1 MTWPMHDAGSTTP
14 DPGREEARRQEAR
27 REPWPEEP
35 WPEEPEPWPD
45 RPEPGPGD
53 ADPPRRGRHAAAAPD
68 PLPPMEGQMPGG
80 GPSPA
85 ETTLPLALK
94 WPAPP
99 ARPTRPH
106 RSPPPGPPGW
116 RRVPRTTG
124 YPPAG
129 PAQPRYPQ
137 PGHPSR
143 PPGAPGPPGPPGGGP
158 GTGGRP
164 PGSAGSTATQRSSLV
179 RSGAGMAVGTLVS
192 RATGFLRT
200 LVLVYALGTLG
211 LANAYNNAN
220 TLPNSVYYLMLG
232 GVFTSVVVPLLVRA
246 ARRDPDRGEAYAQ
259 RLFTLGALALL
270 AVTVVATLLAA
281 PLVDLTAPTIH
292 GAEHNLMV
300 VWAYFFIPQIFF
312 YGISSLIGAIL
323 NTRGRFAAPMWAP
336 VVNNLVVIVIGGLYV
351 ATVGL
356 NKDPSSIS
364 AAGVQL
370 LGIGTTLGVVAQTV
384 ALFPS
389 LRAAGFRWRPTLGFR
404 PGEVTEMGR
413 MAGWMSVYV
422 IATWVGNLIAQIVA
436 NVAAPGRN
444 GYSAYAYAWQLFQLP
459 YAIIGI
465 SVITALLPRMSE
477 HASARRYSLVRDD
490 FSIGVRLASVLV
502 VPAAIYLAVLGAPL
516 AEFLF
521 SYGSSTPA
529 EARYIGEVFGLFA
542 LGLVPYMLTQLQL
555 RVFYSFQDSRTAAL
569 VGLLMMCVSIAG
581 ALIAL
586 HVLPGADVVA
596 GLAVAYGVANLVGTI
611 AGWALLLRRVGSLDG
626 RTIARS
632 LTRMHLATVPGLIF
646 ALAVMIGAGHVA
658 HNPSAAYGLVVTVVG
673 GGGAVALYAFCARSL
688 HVAEF
693 GYLTKTIAARF
704 GRQNGRH

>member
-1 MTWPMHDAGSTTP
+1 
-14 DPGREEARRQEAR
+14 
-27 REPWPEEP
+27 
-35 WPEEPEPWPD
+35 
-45 RPEPGPGD
+45 
-53 ADPPRRGRHAAAAPD
+53 
-68 PLPPMEGQMPGG
+68 
-80 GPSPA
+80 
-85 ETTLPLALK
+85 
-94 WPAPP
+94 
-99 ARPTRPH
+99 
-106 RSPPPGPPGW
+106 
-116 RRVPRTTG
+116 
-124 YPPAG
+124 
-129 PAQPRYPQ
+129 
-137 PGHPSR
+137 
-143 PPGAPGPPGPPGGGP
+143 
-158 GTGGRP
+158 
-164 PGSAGSTATQRSSLV
+164 
-179 RSGAGMAVGTLVS
+179 MAVGTLVS

-200 LVLVYALGTLG
+200 LVLVYALGTLELG
-211 LANAYNNAN
+211 NAYNNAN

-232 GVFTSVVVPLLVRA
+232 GIFTSVVVPLLVRA

-259 RLFTLGALALL
+259 RLFTLGTLALL

-351 ATVGL
+351 LTVGL
-356 NKDPSSIS
+356 HKEPSSIS

-422 IATWVGNLIAQIVA
+422 IATWVGNLVAQIVA

-529 EARYIGEVFGLFA
+529 EARYIGEVFGLFV

-555 RVFYSFQDSRTAAL
+555 RVFYSFQDSRTAAF

-586 HVLPGADVVA
+586 HVLPAADVVA

-626 RTIARS
+626 RAIARS
-632 LTRMHLATVPGLIF
+632 LTRMHLATVPGLVF
-646 ALAVMIGAGHVA
+646 VLAVMIGAGHVV
-658 HNPSAAYGLVVTVVG
+658 HNPSGGLRPGGHRRRRRRRDRALRPLCQVTACSRVRIPDEDDSREVRPAERAALAWVATYEHIHVGTRNPAGGTIPSRRPGRRGRRLDILESHGRDPRPLCYRAHLCGRFPPGGRDRHRRQGREQARRSALFPGIRRGGRGRARLRGARVGGRRVAARHALRRSARSAACGRPDG
-673 GGGAVALYAFCARSL
+673 GGGAGDRERARWRPGAPAAGSGLPALDTGRRREDRRAR
-688 HVAEF
+688 H
-693 GYLTKTIAARF
+693 RRRP
-704 GRQNGRH
+704 GRPGPDRGGGRRR